1 MEGGEGSG
9 GGGDR
14 VLWGGSASTRGW
26 EVEANYAR
34 PDTLVAECVPVDAA
48 ASEKWAGSLPSDI
61 AAAAGGGSAGAIV
74 DPRVHLCPHCPYRSS
89 QRGNLVRHVRTHT
102 GDLPFA
108 CPHCSYRSKDQSNL
122 LRHLRRKHN
131 QQ

>member
-1 MEGGEGSG
+1 MWVGTTS
-9 GGGDR
+9 
-14 VLWGGSASTRGW
+14 SRGW
-26 EVEANYAR
+26 EETNYAR
-34 PDTLVAECVPVDAA
+34 SDTRAECMPVDAA
-48 ASEKWAGSLPSDI
+48 ASEKWVGSLQSDI
-61 AAAAGGGSAGAIV
+61 ALGSVGVIM

-89 QRGNLVRHVRTHT
+89 QRGNLLRHVRTHT
-102 GDLPFA
+102 GDLPYA